1 MILWMINLSAL
12 VLSGFFTD
20 IRSESVI
27 ESTLCPLL
35 FVIFLINIV
44 CKFYAQKGQGTK
56 DDTGWVCGSVGDDDY
71 GDGGGGD

>member
-1 MILWMINLSAL
+1 MISWMINLSAL

-35 FVIFLINIV
+35 FVIFLINVV
-44 CKFYAQKGQGTK
+44 CKFYGRKGPSTE
-56 DDTGWVCGSVGDDDY
+56 DDTGWVCGNIGDDDG